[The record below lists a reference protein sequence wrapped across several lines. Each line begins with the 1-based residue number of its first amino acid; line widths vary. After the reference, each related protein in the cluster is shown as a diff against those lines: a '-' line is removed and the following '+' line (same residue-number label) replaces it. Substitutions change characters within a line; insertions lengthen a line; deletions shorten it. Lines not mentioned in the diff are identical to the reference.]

1 MYINGLTLAEV
12 KELNEL
18 KFKLYNSKSFLLLT
32 EDVYNSKEYKR
43 YLELYNKKSEYIH
56 SNCND

>member
-32 EDVYNSKEYKR
+32 EDVFNSKDYKR
-43 YLELYNKKSEYIH
+43 
-56 SNCND
+56 